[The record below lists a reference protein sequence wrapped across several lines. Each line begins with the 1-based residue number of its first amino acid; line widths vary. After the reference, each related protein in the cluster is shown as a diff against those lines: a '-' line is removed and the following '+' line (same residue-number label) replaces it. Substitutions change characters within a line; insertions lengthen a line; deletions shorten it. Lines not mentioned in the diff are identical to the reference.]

1 MFNIIIEGDKL
12 KRIKTY
18 LMNKSIGYKL
28 IFYFFIVILGLIITI
43 TTLGNLLYKESIN
56 HSQNE
61 NTNQIIKQINNGID
75 VYIKNTENII
85 NYMST
90 DPRILNFFQ
99 ENKDEEVSIDD
110 EAYKSIYRFTKFNPE
125 IAGIMIVNVKGG
137 YVSDVMN
144 KVSKDSLTNEQ
155 WYLKAY
161 NEPKTIHLFTKPI
174 GRNINNIFQYSADE
188 VFSVSKAVIDPISKD
203 IKGVILIDIKLDI
216 IKEVIE
222 NAKPGT
228 AGFIY
233 ILDDKNDIVYTPI
246 NKIVYRIKDEWI
258 DGIDNKVAIKNIDGD
273 NYQLTKSVSDYTGW
287 QTIGVFPESEGLR
300 VIKYIRYYSIIIGI
314 IALIIAEILVIIFTK
329 SIVNPILKLKK
340 LMKKA
345 QEGDLTVSF
354 NSKYNDEIGELGG
367 SFNNMVKEINNLINL
382 VHIEEK
388 KKRIAEMNV
397 LQAQIK
403 PHFMYNTLDTIRWMA
418 EEHNEDDIVEIIEA
432 FTNLL
437 RISLSKGKE
446 IITVKEELKHIEG
459 YLTIQK
465 IRYEDKLNYKIE
477 FDENILDYKLTKLI
491 LQPLIENSIYH
502 GIKEKRGVGNII
514 IIGKVK
520 DEMLY
525 FSVSDNGKGIDKQLL
540 NKINND
546 LLNRKINDNKIGYGI
561 FNVNER
567 IQIMYGKKYGLTYK
581 SIYGEGTIVEVR
593 HPIIQ

>member
-1 MFNIIIEGDKL
+1 MFNINIEGDKL

-28 IFYFFIVILGLIITI
+28 IFYFFIVILGLIVTI

-90 DPRILNFFQ
+90 DPRILNFFK
-99 ENKDEEVSIDD
+99 ENKDYEVSIDD

-125 IAGIMIVNVKGG
+125 IAGIMIVNTKGG

-144 KVSKDSLTNEQ
+144 KVSTDSLTNEQ

-188 VFSVSKAVIDPISKD
+188 VFSVSKAVIDPISKE
-203 IKGVILIDIKLDI
+203 IRGVILIDIKLDI

-228 AGFIY
+228 AGFVY

-246 NKIVYRIKDEWI
+246 NKIVYRIKTEWI
-258 DGIDNKVAIKNIDGD
+258 DDIDNKIAIKNINGD

-287 QTIGVFPESEGLR
+287 QTIGVFPQSEGLR
-300 VIKYIRYYSIIIGI
+300 VIKYIRYYSIMIGI
-314 IALIIAEILVIIFTK
+314 IALIIAEMLVIIFTK

-354 NSKYNDEIGELGG
+354 NSKYNDEIGELGS

-477 FDENILDYKLTKLI
+477 FDENILHYKLTKLI

-520 DEMLY
+520 DKMLY

-540 NKINND
+540 NKINNA
-546 LLNRKINDNKIGYGI
+546 LLNGEINDNKIGYGI